1 MATLPIATR
10 NELVD
15 YFAAKW
21 DVGSGAAT
29 IQVRNGVKPAATSD
43 AATGTLLATFT
54 LSDPGWAAAS
64 GGVANLDIT
73 PAITTTGVA
82 AGTATWARVLAPD
95 SSVVVDLTAGIGGSG
110 ADLIFDNPVIAIG
123 QTVNLTVGTIT
134 QPA

>member
-1 MATLPIATR
+1 VATYPIATR

-15 YFAAKW
+15 LSTAKW

-54 LSDPGWAAAS
+54 MSDPAWGAAAS
-64 GGVANLDIT
+64 GVATLDIT
-73 PAITTTGVA
+73 PAISTTGVA
-82 AGTATWARVLAPD
+82 AGTATWARVIAPD
-95 SSVVVDLTAGIGGSG
+95 GSVVVDLTAGASG
-110 ADLIFDNPVIAIG
+110 QDLNFDNPVIAIG
-123 QTVNLTVGTIT
+123 QTVNLTVGTVT